1 MTLAVD
7 ITDGCSFGDKARH
20 ELLPKKSKG
29 NAVFAVH
36 YMVKGVYPAV
46 HY

>member
-1 MTLAVD
+1 MALAVD
-7 ITDGCSFGDKARH
+7 ITDGHGLSNEAH
-20 ELLPKKSKG
+20 HQLLSKKS

-36 YMVKGVYPAV
+36 YMVKGIYLAA